1 MGTELQTLNDE
12 LDNMVAAFDTNDV
25 ETLMKAS
32 GQASE
37 GGDTPKM
44 GLPRL
49 TINYDTET
57 DDGLSLKRG
66 AWRIWNGNAPVY
78 ADAVNIRPLMRTYE
92 WSLWDAEERKF
103 AAKSVQKPSMSGE
116 FPDSVGGNKCG
127 RLSRQEEEGLSSD
140 DPRLLLSRS
149 VACNQVIYGILDA
162 PSATLADGT
171 PSPIEGMAFVAYF
184 KRSGFMPVRDFIENN
199 LTRKKILMQ
208 KAVVE
213 MSTEKHKKGSV
224 LYWTPKLSLVKE
236 VSITD
241 EDKELMKK
249 FADTVRGH
257 NESVMGEFKQATKAS
272 VSNDD
277 LDLSSRLAG

>member
-12 LDNMVAAFDTNDV
+12 LDNMVAAFDSDDA

-32 GQASE
+32 GQKSE
-37 GGDTPKM
+37 DGDAPKM

-57 DDGLSLKRG
+57 DDGLPLKRG
-66 AWRIWNGNAPVY
+66 SWRIWNGNAPVY
-78 ADAVNIRPLMRTYE
+78 AESVNIRPLMRTYE

-103 AAKSVQKPSMSGE
+103 AAKSVQKPSMSGD

-127 RLSRQEEEGLSSD
+127 RLSRQEEEELSSD
-140 DPRLLLSRS
+140 DPRLLLSKS

-162 PSATLADGT
+162 PNATLADGS

-241 EDKELMKK
+241 EDKDLMKK
-249 FADTVRGH
+249 FAETVRGH
-257 NESVMGEFKQATKAS
+257 NESVMEEFKEANKANMS
-272 VSNDD
+272 ADD
-277 LDLSSRLAG
+277 ADLASRLAG

>member
-12 LDNMVAAFDTNDV
+12 LDNMVAAFDTDDA

-32 GQASE
+32 GQKSE
-37 GGDTPKM
+37 DGDAPKM

-57 DDGLSLKRG
+57 DDGLPLKRG
-66 AWRIWNGNAPVY
+66 SWRIWNGNAPVY
-78 ADAVNIRPLMRTYE
+78 AESVNIRPLMRTYE

-103 AAKSVQKPSMSGE
+103 AAKSVQKPSMSGD

-127 RLSRQEEEGLSSD
+127 RLSRQEEEELSSD
-140 DPRLLLSRS
+140 DPRLLLSKS

-162 PSATLADGT
+162 PNATLADGS

-241 EDKELMKK
+241 EDKDLMKK
-249 FADTVRGH
+249 FAETVRGH
-257 NESVMGEFKQATKAS
+257 NESVMDEFKEANKANMS
-272 VSNDD
+272 ADD
-277 LDLSSRLAG
+277 ADLASRLAG

>member
-12 LDNMVAAFDTNDV
+12 LDNMVAAFDSDDA

-32 GQASE
+32 GQKSE
-37 GGDTPKM
+37 DGDAPKM

-57 DDGLSLKRG
+57 DDGLPLKG
-66 AWRIWNGNAPVY
+66 GSWRIWNGNAPVY
-78 ADAVNIRPLMRTYE
+78 AESVNIRPLMRTYE
-92 WSLWDAEERKF
+92 WSLWDTAEKKF
-103 AAKSVQKPSMSGE
+103 AAKSVQKPSMSGD

-127 RLSRQEEEGLSSD
+127 RLSRQEEEELSSD
-140 DPRLLLSRS
+140 DPRLLLSKS

-162 PSATLADGT
+162 PNATLADGS

-241 EDKELMKK
+241 EDKDLMKK
-249 FADTVRGH
+249 FAETVRGH
-257 NESVMGEFKQATKAS
+257 NESVMEEFKEANKANMS
-272 VSNDD
+272 ADD
-277 LDLSSRLAG
+277 ADLASRLAG

>member
-12 LDNMVAAFDTNDV
+12 LDNMVAAFDTDDA

-32 GQASE
+32 GQKSE
-37 GGDTPKM
+37 DGDAPKM

-57 DDGLSLKRG
+57 DDGLPLKRG
-66 AWRIWNGNAPVY
+66 SWRIWNGNAPVY
-78 ADAVNIRPLMRTYE
+78 AESVNIRPLMRTYE

-103 AAKSVQKPSMSGE
+103 AAKSVQKPSMSGD

-127 RLSRQEEEGLSSD
+127 RLSRQEEEELSSD
-140 DPRLLLSRS
+140 DPRLLLSKS

-162 PSATLADGT
+162 PNATLADGS

-241 EDKELMKK
+241 EDKDLMKK

-257 NESVMGEFKQATKAS
+257 NESVMGEFKEANKANMS
-272 VSNDD
+272 ADD
-277 LDLSSRLAG
+277 ADLASRLAG